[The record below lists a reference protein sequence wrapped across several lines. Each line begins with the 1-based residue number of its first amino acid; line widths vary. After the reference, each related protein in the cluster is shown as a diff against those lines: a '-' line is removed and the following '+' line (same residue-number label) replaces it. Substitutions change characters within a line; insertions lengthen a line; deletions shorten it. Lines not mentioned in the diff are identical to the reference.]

1 MTDNRNLKIKKMSI
15 YVEDD
20 YQTAYAKARRELGP
34 NLIIMEKKDIK
45 VGGFMGIMAK
55 NKVKVTYGVED
66 VALNNKSIKSKNDNK
81 DIMEL
86 LEKMG
91 FDSKKGETKS
101 GNRSILEDEG
111 VKVETGTKPAKEIK
125 QETKP
130 EKTEEVIKVTLSSDL
145 RPQIKEYIVT
155 GKQIG
160 RASCRERG

>member
-1 MTDNRNLKIKKMSI
+1 MTDNRNLKIKKMST

-66 VALNNKSIKSKNDNK
+66 IAINTKSIKSKNENK

-111 VKVETGTKPAKEIK
+111 VKVEIDGVYNPYQKNNSAKN
-125 QETKP
+125 
-130 EKTEEVIKVTLSSDL
+130 
-145 RPQIKEYIVT
+145 
-155 GKQIG
+155 
-160 RASCRERG
+160 